1 MLGNDGMWSGAL
13 HMGSHAADN
22 VWLDAYIIVYTCIL
36 CAPYMELSHALYT
49 VCIHT
54 VVSLDCQIGLLITCA
69 ALEL

>member
-22 VWLDAYIIVYTCIL
+22 VWLDAYIILYTCIL
-36 CAPYMELSHALYT
+36 CT